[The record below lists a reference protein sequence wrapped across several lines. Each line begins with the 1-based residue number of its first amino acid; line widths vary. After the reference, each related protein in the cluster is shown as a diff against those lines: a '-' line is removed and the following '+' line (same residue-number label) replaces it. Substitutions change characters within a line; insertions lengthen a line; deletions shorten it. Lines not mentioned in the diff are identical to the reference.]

1 MNYILWTYF
10 ILANFIFVI
19 HFLNMLIAIM
29 GNTFDRINE
38 IKEKMTVRQH
48 LTFILTNWSM
58 DPIENKDQIS
68 YLICAFLR
76 TNDSGDDEAL
86 NDVKESIAELNDTVT
101 NKVLPRIF
109 YQSMALR
116 SIRNQ
121 INE

>member
-1 MNYILWTYF
+1 
-10 ILANFIFVI
+10 
-19 HFLNMLIAIM
+19 M

-76 TNDSGDDEAL
+76 TNDSSDDEAL
-86 NDVKESIAELNDTVT
+86 NDVKESIAELNDTIK

-109 YQSMALR
+109 YQSMALK
-116 SIRNQ
+116 
-121 INE
+121 